1 MHVLHIDTGQTMR
14 GGQYQVLLLH
24 DSLVERGCSQT
35 VLAGAGIRLQ
45 RPFGR
50 ATWQAVR
57 HHARQCDIVHVH
69 DARAHLL
76 AALHAGSR
84 PVVVSRRVAFATG
97 SGLLSRWK
105 YRRANHFIAVSR
117 HVASVL
123 REGGIPASKVSVV
136 HDAAPEVAAEQQQGV
151 DTDRLVSQEEFVV
164 VSPNLDDPLKCRDLA
179 VSGCRAAG
187 IPLKLSDNLQA
198 DLRSADALLYLS
210 RTEGLGSALLLAM
223 SLGVPCV
230 ASDVGGIPEV
240 VSSGRTGLLVKND
253 ADSIARALHKLQ
265 ASRSLREQMGAECLK
280 RVQVDFSRERMADRT
295 LRVYRQ
301 LVGDST

>member
-1 MHVLHIDTGQTMR
+1 MHVLHIDTGRTMR

-24 DSLVERGCSQT
+24 DSLVERGCTQT
-35 VLAGAGIRLQ
+35 VLAGDGIRSH

-57 HHARQCDIVHVH
+57 HHARRCDIVHVH

-76 AALHAGSR
+76 AALYAGST

-97 SGLLSRWK
+97 SGFLSRWK

-117 HVASVL
+117 HVAAVL

-136 HDAAPEVAAEQQQGV
+136 HDAAPDVAAEQQQGAH
-151 DTDRLVSQEEFVV
+151 TDRLGSQEEFVV

-179 VSGCRAAG
+179 VSGCREAG
-187 IPLKLSDNLQA
+187 IPLKLSDNLQT

-240 VSSGRTGLLVKND
+240 VSSGRTGLLVEND
-253 ADSIARALHKLQ
+253 ANSIARALRKLQ
-265 ASRSLREQMGAECLK
+265 ASRSLREQMGVECLK